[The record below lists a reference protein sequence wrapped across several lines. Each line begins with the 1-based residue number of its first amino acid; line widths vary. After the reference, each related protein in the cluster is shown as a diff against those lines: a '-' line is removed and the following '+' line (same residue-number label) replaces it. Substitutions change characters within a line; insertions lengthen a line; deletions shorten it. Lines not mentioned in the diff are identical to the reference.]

1 MALVSFTGTLHPYQE
16 PAVDLIAEEM
26 KVLVAFEMGL
36 GKTPLTIAA
45 IEQLADEE
53 QVDAGLIVALSSLK
67 YQWQKAIEKF
77 TCADCLGKLEEGE
90 DGHHHTPTATSIV
103 IDGTPRER
111 ESQYAVAAEGNHRYV
126 IVNYEQVVNDWKQV
140 KRLPRDFVIADEVT
154 AVKSFKSQRSRRMK
168 RLQAPYMVGLT
179 GTPMENGKLEE
190 VFSIMQFLDEERL
203 GRFDIF
209 DRTFIVRNQFGGVQ
223 RYRNVNLFRE
233 TMQRSWIVKTQDD
246 PDVAP
251 YMPKV
256 TSKNHFPVLDASSAK
271 LYRSIAGDLITDL
284 GDALSKGMSGF
295 DLYAHYS
302 GQGNDAVDALRGAI
316 MSKMTALQMLCD
328 HPGLIV
334 HSAELYAQ
342 SLVDGKVKGSEYA
355 YNLQQ
360 QGVLDAVAKIKTPP
374 KMQTTLDLLN
384 KIMEREANKAVLFSH
399 DVPTLELLR
408 AALPDG
414 LAVTYSGL
422 LNAKEKEAA
431 KTRFQTDPSVRV
443 LLSSDAGGFGVDLPQ
458 GNHLI
463 NYDMPWSNGALKQR
477 NSRIIRASSK
487 FDRIFL
493 HNMLVTGSIDEWM
506 YAKVGGKIA
515 ASEAFVL
522 GKGLDAKGG
531 LDVTTEGLMQ
541 YLLKE
546 SP

>member
-1 MALVSFTGTLHPYQE
+1 MSFTGTLHPYQE
-16 PAVDLIAEEM
+16 PAVDLITSEM

-45 IEQLADEE
+45 IEQLADEG
-53 QVDAGLIVALSSLK
+53 QADAGLVVCLSSLK
-67 YQWQKAIEKF
+67 YQWQKSIQRF
-77 TCADCLGKLEEGE
+77 TCSSCLGKLDEGE
-90 DGHHHTPTATSIV
+90 DGHEHTPTASSIV
-103 IDGTPRER
+103 IDGTPTER
-111 ESQYAVAAEGNHRYV
+111 AQQYAVAAAGEHRYV
-126 IVNYEQVVNDWKQV
+126 ILNYEQVVNDFKTV

-154 AVKSFKSQRSRRMK
+154 AVKSFRSQRSRRMK

-190 VFSIMQFLDEERL
+190 VFSIMQFLDEDKL

-209 DRTFIVRNQFGGVQ
+209 DRTFIVRNSFGGVS
-223 RYRNVNLFRE
+223 RYRNVQLFRD
-233 TMQRSWIVKTQDD
+233 TMAKSWIVKTQDD

-251 YMPKV
+251 YMPSV
-256 TSKNHFPVLDASSAK
+256 SHQNHYPVLDTSSAK
-271 LYRSIAGDLITDL
+271 LYRYIAGELIADL
-284 GDALSKGMSGF
+284 GDAIAKGVSAF
-295 DLYAHYS
+295 DLYAHYT
-302 GQGNDAVDALRGAI
+302 GQGNDVVDQLRGQI
-316 MSKMTALQMLCD
+316 MAKMQALQMVCD
-328 HPGLIV
+328 HPRLLV

-342 SLVDGKVKGSEYA
+342 SLVDGKAKGSEFCHV
-355 YNLQQ
+355 LQQ
-360 QGVLDAVAKIKTPP
+360 SGKLDAVAKLKVPP
-374 KMQTTLDLLN
+374 KMALTVELLER
-384 KIMEREANKAVLFSH
+384 ILEREGNKAVLFSH
-399 DVPTLELLR
+399 DVPTLPLLQ
-408 AALPDG
+408 AALPAG
-414 LAVTYSGL
+414 IAVTYDGTMS
-422 LNAKEKEAA
+422 AKAKEAA
-431 KTRFQTDPSVRV
+431 KTRFQTDPDVRV

-463 NYDMPWSNGALKQR
+463 NFDLPWSNGALKQR

-487 FDRIFL
+487 FKRVFM
-493 HNMLVTGSIDEWM
+493 HNMLVTGSIDQWM